1 MSQFHFRIIRD
12 NFLLSSG
19 TGVKTLWLW
28 LLKTSFQLLVSW
40 AWWWADRW
48 RGRLCTGL
56 QPCLLLEA
64 NSNGGMS
71 SRVTS
76 PGYPSTFEYGA
87 SQLVQTA
94 DTQESPTLIIKGSC
108 LFPSSST
115 LPKLR
120 LSRSCFKY
128 YEETWRSWGS
138 FKTSWNCKC
147 SCLVCI
153 CMTSVQADH
162 CLALPEHHPSHDAP
176 AAQQVGWHH
185 QQVSPTT
192 VAPAFIKW
200 RAEFC
205 LD

>member
-19 TGVKTLWLW
+19 TGVKSLWLW

-64 NSNGGMS
+64 NSWRNELQGTPALLSMEPVSLFRLLILKKAPPS
-71 SRVTS
+71 SH
-76 PGYPSTFEYGA
+76 
-87 SQLVQTA
+87 
-94 DTQESPTLIIKGSC
+94 
-108 LFPSSST
+108 FPSSGY
-115 LPKLR
+115 
-120 LSRSCFKY
+120 SRSCFKY
-128 YEETWRSWGS
+128 YDETWRCWGS

-162 CLALPEHHPSHDAP
+162 CLAQPEHHPSHDAP

-185 QQVSPTT
+185 QQVAPNT

-200 RAEFC
+200 RAEC
-205 LD
+205 CMD